1 MTGQTRFN
9 GEAVGGTFTPTL
21 RAGIVAPAA
30 WACKP
35 LWGLMD
41 VRRVRCAYPPYENPI
56 RILRR
61 GGKRKRT
68 HLWKMKSHRRCR
80 VFSLAAALWPR
91 AGMVKGAAASPL
103 NTFA

>member
-41 VRRVRCAYPPYENPI
+41 VMAGA
-56 RILRR
+56 LR
-61 GGKRKRT
+61 
-68 HLWKMKSHRRCR
+68 LP
-80 VFSLAAALWPR
+80 ALQKPVMCCVT
-91 AGMVKGAAASPL
+91 AGALTLTRPTKTGHVLRDG
-103 NTFA
+103 